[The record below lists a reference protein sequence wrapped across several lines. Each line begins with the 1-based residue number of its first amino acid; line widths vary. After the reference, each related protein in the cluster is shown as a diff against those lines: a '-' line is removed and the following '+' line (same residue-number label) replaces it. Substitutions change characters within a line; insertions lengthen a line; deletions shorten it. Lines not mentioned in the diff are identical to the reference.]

1 MYNHAAE
8 EIHTSVGVSNE
19 RAGELRKM
27 MNEYYDQT
35 DDGTISEFLE
45 VVDKIVDNQ
54 REAML
59 MTTWFIKK
67 ISNQR
72 AQVLVQGILTSM
84 VASLVANSDPKTMT
98 TVLGDVTKMVS
109 AIVDSEND
117 GDE

>member
-8 EIHTSVGVSNE
+8 EIHASVGVSNE
-19 RAGELRKM
+19 RASELRKM
-27 MNEYYDQT
+27 MDEYYDQT

-72 AQVLVQGILTSM
+72 AQVLVQGIITSM
-84 VASLVANSDPKTMT
+84 VASLVANSDSKTMT

-109 AIVDSEND
+109 VIVDSEND